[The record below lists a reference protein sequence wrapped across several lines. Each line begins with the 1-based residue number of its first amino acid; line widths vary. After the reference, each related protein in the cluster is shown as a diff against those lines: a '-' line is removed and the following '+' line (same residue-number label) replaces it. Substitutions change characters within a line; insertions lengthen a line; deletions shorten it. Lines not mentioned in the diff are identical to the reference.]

1 MTSRPPA
8 DAPGPARRRLTV
20 IVPTYNEEEMI
31 RDCLESVL
39 FADEI
44 LVVDSFS
51 TDRTLTIARELG
63 ARIVQRKFDYPADQK
78 NWAIPQATH
87 EWILLLDADERATPA
102 LREEVERTLRAKPR
116 ADGFW
121 IRRINYFLGRPI
133 HRCGWGTDKVIRLF
147 RRDVS
152 RYQDRRVHEE
162 IDLPEPLPVL
172 EHPLEHYTFR
182 SFGQYFRKLDLY
194 SEWGAGQMYLKGRR
208 ARAIEVLLRPV
219 GRFIRMYILR
229 LGFLEGG
236 RGLVLSMLG
245 AFSVY
250 LKYARLWEHDI
261 LQSISRGPAK
271 AVGHP
276 GRAPG
281 GPMMDDGE
289 PGGGRPSSPDRPG
302 TGSAPT
308 QLP

>member
-1 MTSRPPA
+1 MTSRPPEEPP
-8 DAPGPARRRLTV
+8 APERRSLTV
-20 IVPTYNEEEMI
+20 IVPTYNEEQMI
-31 RDCLESVL
+31 RDCLQSVL

-51 TDRTLTIARELG
+51 TDGTLAIARELG
-63 ARIVQRKFDYPADQK
+63 ARIIQREFKYPADQK

-102 LREEVERTLRAKPR
+102 LCEEIERILETEPR
-116 ADGFW
+116 ADGYW
-121 IRRINYFLGRPI
+121 IRRANYFLGRPMR
-133 HRCGWGTDKVIRLF
+133 HCGWGTDKVIRLF

-162 IDLPEPLPVL
+162 IDLPGPLPIL
-172 EHPLEHYTFR
+172 EHRLEHLTFR
-182 SFGQYFRKLDLY
+182 SFGQYFNKLDLY
-194 SEWGAGQMYLKGRR
+194 SAWGAEQMYSKGRR

-236 RGLVLSMLG
+236 RGLVLSLLG

-250 LKYARLWEHDI
+250 LKYARLWEYGV
-261 LQSISRGPAK
+261 LQDMPRAKIRPAS
-271 AVGHP
+271 G
-276 GRAPG
+276 AP
-281 GPMMDDGE
+281 P
-289 PGGGRPSSPDRPG
+289 PSH
-302 TGSAPT
+302 
-308 QLP
+308 

>member
-8 DAPGPARRRLTV
+8 DLPGPARRPLTV

-31 RDCLESVL
+31 RDCLESIL

-51 TDRTLTIARELG
+51 TDRTLAIAGELG
-63 ARIVQRKFDYPADQK
+63 ARIIQREFDYPADQK

-87 EWILLLDADERATPA
+87 EWVLLLDADERATPA
-102 LREEVERTLRAKPR
+102 LCEEIDAILRAEPR
-116 ADGFW
+116 ADGYW
-121 IRRINYFLGRPI
+121 IPRVNFFLGRPI
-133 HRCGWGTDKVIRLF
+133 RRCGWETDKVIRLF

-172 EHPLEHYTFR
+172 KHSLEHLTFR
-182 SFGQYFRKLDLY
+182 SFRQYFNKLDRY

-208 ARAIEVLLRPV
+208 AKAIEVLLRPV
-219 GRFIRMYILR
+219 ARFVRMYILR

-236 RGLVLSMLG
+236 RGLVLSLLG

-261 LQSISRGPAK
+261 LQGISRPERPA
-271 AVGHP
+271 A
-276 GRAPG
+276 
-281 GPMMDDGE
+281 
-289 PGGGRPSSPDRPG
+289 
-302 TGSAPT
+302 GSRPT
-308 QLP
+308 QAP

>member
-1 MTSRPPA
+1 VTDPSRA
-8 DAPGPARRRLTV
+8 DAAGRRRLTAL
-20 IVPTYNEEEMI
+20 VPTLNEEEMI
-31 RDCLESVL
+31 RGCLESVR

-51 TDRTLTIARELG
+51 TDRTQAIARELG
-63 ARIVQRKFDYPADQK
+63 ARVIQRRFTYPADQK
-78 NWAIPQATH
+78 NWAIPQARH

-102 LREEVERTLRAKPR
+102 LCDEVGRLLRDDPP

-121 IRRINYFLGRPI
+121 IRRVNYFLGRPI
-133 HRCGWGTDKVIRLF
+133 RRCGWGSDRVIRLF

-162 IDLPEPLPVL
+162 IDLPGPLPVL
-172 EHPLEHYTFR
+172 RHPLEHHTFR

-194 SEWGAGQMYLKGRR
+194 SAWGAEQMALKGRR
-208 ARAIEVLLRPV
+208 AGAIGVLLRPI
-219 GRFIRMYILR
+219 GRFVRMYVLR

-250 LKYARLWEHDI
+250 LKYARLWERDI
-261 LQSISRGPAK
+261 LGGTA
-271 AVGHP
+271 
-276 GRAPG
+276 RAA
-281 GPMMDDGE
+281 GE
-289 PGGGRPSSPDRPG
+289 RDAGPSSPEDG
-302 TGSAPT
+302 AAGGSP
-308 QLP
+308 